1 MAWQSFLK
9 SAQAISDVCLEGLSL
24 RVRFGFVVASRE
36 KGFKIVGSFRHRGH
50 IRYLGSRRS
59 RIVVVLLCLVL
70 VLLAIRVLE
79 PVAGDALG
87 RVMLEPSLAVLVAL
101 RDMKVVLSTVPHF
114 GVAFLVFRSAALG

>member
-1 MAWQSFLK
+1 MARQSFLK

-24 RVRFGFVVASRE
+24 RVRFSFIVASRE
-36 KGFKIVGSFRHRGH
+36 KGLKIIGSFRHRGH

-59 RIVVVLLCLVL
+59 RIVVVLVCLVL
-70 VLLAIRVLE
+70 VIRVLE

-87 RVMLEPSLAVLVAL
+87 RVMLEPSSLAVLVAL
-101 RDMKVVLSTVPHF
+101 RDMKVVLGTVPHF

>member
-24 RVRFGFVVASRE
+24 RVRFSFIVASRE
-36 KGFKIVGSFRHRGH
+36 KGLKIIGSFRHRGH

-59 RIVVVLLCLVL
+59 RIVVVLICLVL
-70 VLLAIRVLE
+70 VIRVLE

-87 RVMLEPSLAVLVAL
+87 RVMLEPLLAVLVAL